1 MRHVRI
7 GFALAGFGAALFS
20 VALDDRRLGWVAIA
34 LLVIALIL
42 RLLDKRGNDY
52 PRGDPSV

>member
-1 MRHVRI
+1 MRHLRI
-7 GFALAGFGAALFS
+7 GFALAGFAAALFS

-42 RLLDKRGNDY
+42 RILRKRGNDY

>member
-1 MRHVRI
+1 MRHLRI
-7 GFALAGFGAALFS
+7 GVALAGFAAALFS

-42 RLLDKRGNDY
+42 RLLRKRENNY
-52 PRGDPSV
+52 LPGDPRV